1 MAWPSTPLTSYVS
14 NTVPAIKA
22 FDLNAFQMGVN
33 GIINGTYSHK
43 GLVIDGLGGALST
56 PTSGALT
63 LTQSGSSIATPNP
76 TIPLG
81 SFHQNQLMSCVGYI
95 SSAGTIVR
103 GVNIK
108 SASYVMAL
116 GYYLVT
122 FNLNLDPGATGTYP
136 VFAMP
141 VVGGASSYYAHCSI
155 NPANP
160 SSVNVFI
167 SNGAAGGASVTS
179 DFAIFACIG

>member
-22 FDLNAFQMGVN
+22 FDLNAFQLGVN

-43 GLVIDGLGGALST
+43 GVVIDGVGGSLST
-56 PTSGALT
+56 PTSGTLT
-63 LTQSGSSIATPNP
+63 LTQSGSSAVTPNP
-76 TIPLG
+76 TTPLG
-81 SFHQNQLMSCVGYI
+81 SFYQNQLMSCVGYI
-95 SSAGTIVR
+95 DSAGHIVR

-108 SASYVMAL
+108 GVTIAMGIYT
-116 GYYLVT
+116 VT
-122 FNLNLDPGATGTYP
+122 FNINLDGGAGNYP

-141 VVGGASSYYAHCSI
+141 IVGGASSYYAHCSI
-155 NPANP
+155 IPGLP

-167 SNGAAGGASVTS
+167 CNGAAGGTLTTS

>member
-33 GIINGTYSHK
+33 GIITGTYSHK
-43 GLVIDGLGGALST
+43 GVVVDGLGGALST

-63 LTQSGSSIATPNP
+63 LTQSGSSAATPNP
-76 TIPLG
+76 TTPLG
-81 SFHQNQLMSCVGYI
+81 SFYQNQLMSCVGYI
-95 SSAGTIVR
+95 DQAGTIVR

-108 SASYVMAL
+108 SVAVVL
-116 GYYLVT
+116 GHYEVT
-122 FNLNLDPGATGTYP
+122 FNLNLGVTFP

-141 VVGGASSYYAHCSI
+141 IVSGSSAYYAHCTIIPGTFS
-155 NPANP
+155 AA
-160 SSVNVFI
+160 NVFI
-167 SNGAAGGASVTS
+167 SNGAAGGANAFS